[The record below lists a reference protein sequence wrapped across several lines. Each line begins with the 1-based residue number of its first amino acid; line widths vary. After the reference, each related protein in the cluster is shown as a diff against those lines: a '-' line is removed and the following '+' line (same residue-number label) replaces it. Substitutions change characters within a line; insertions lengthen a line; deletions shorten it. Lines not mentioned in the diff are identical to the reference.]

1 MAIHIPGYRTA
12 RKKRAGTAK
21 RNVVA
26 VLSLTAMV
34 DMFTVLA
41 VFLLQNYRTTGEVIE
56 IKDDVILPNATQ
68 VKELMPSNVVTVST
82 EEVTIN
88 EITVADYK
96 TVRSQEDWIV
106 PKLEQEVKK
115 LISTGEREK
124 QSIGNRIK
132 QVVAQ
137 AKTDETGKAE
147 EIDKFRK
154 ITIQADKDVDFATLK
169 KIMYTVTEAGI
180 YEINFA
186 VIKKDVEVP
195 DPGI

>member
-1 MAIHIPGYRTA
+1 MPIHVPGYRTA
-12 RKKRAGTAK
+12 RKKHVSVAK

-56 IKDDVILPNATQ
+56 IKDNVVLPNATS
-68 VKELMPSNVVTVST
+68 VKELLPSNVVTIST
-82 EEVTIN
+82 EDVTLNEVS
-88 EITVADYK
+88 VADYNSIK
-96 TVRSQEDWIV
+96 AQQDWLV
-106 PKLEQEVKK
+106 ARLEVEVKK
-115 LISTGEREK
+115 LIEDGEREK
-124 QSIGNRIK
+124 QTIANRIK
-132 QVVAQ
+132 QAVADVKPGEDTKPEVV
-137 AKTDETGKAE
+137 
-147 EIDKFRK
+147 DKFRK

-186 VIKKDVEVP
+186 VIKKETQK